1 MRGMKR
7 ETKVVLVLSL
17 LLAIV
22 VTIYLRLD
30 RPYIGLQHQ
39 KNSVAIDVQTLGEYP
54 TTVSHIRL
62 TEVSSGKV
70 VFEVVRDHGTP
81 QLHTFTLA
89 AGDNTTDLIDPQSGD
104 YRIATPVTDKKF
116 SLRFGEEYKLA
127 IWGSG
132 WLSNT
137 VSFKIQ

>member
-62 TEVSSGKV
+62 TEV
-70 VFEVVRDHGTP
+70 
-81 QLHTFTLA
+81 
-89 AGDNTTDLIDPQSGD
+89 
-104 YRIATPVTDKKF
+104 
-116 SLRFGEEYKLA
+116 
-127 IWGSG
+127 
-132 WLSNT
+132 
-137 VSFKIQ
+137 